1 MKNFISIYK
10 NLKKEGMYLYVSK
23 ENGLSKI
30 PDALLSLFGTP
41 TLVTYMLVTE
51 DKKFAKFTAKDLL
64 TALNE
69 KGFYLQMPEPLE
81 EYRQFLVASNQK
93 LTS

>member
-1 MKNFISIYK
+1 MRNFISIYK
-10 NLKKEGMYLYVSK
+10 SVKKEGMYLYVSK
-23 ENGLSKI
+23 EKGLTKI
-30 PDALLSLFGTP
+30 PDALLGLFGAP
-41 TLVTYMLVTE
+41 ILVTHMLVSE
-51 DKKFAKFTAKDLL
+51 EKKFAKFTAEDLL
-64 TALNE
+64 STLDE